1 MLPWQTL
8 SVPPLEPAHPQGP
21 FKVAWGFAVECMMK
35 TRPSP
40 SLRPS
45 RQMEKE
51 IGHDCSLTEMQKFS
65 PLGTVEKGDHKFQ
78 LRVPFWYME
87 KSQMLLSC

>member
-1 MLPWQTL
+1 
-8 SVPPLEPAHPQGP
+8 
-21 FKVAWGFAVECMMK
+21 
-35 TRPSP
+35 
-40 SLRPS
+40 
-45 RQMEKE
+45 MEKE